1 MNLTD
6 EIIIGLLNLL
16 PNRNEL
22 ARKARLWFARK
33 LDDRYPQACWANLV
47 VWAMGYDTNQDW
59 DEQNCKTFA
68 WCGKC
73 RVLGRFKY

>member
-1 MNLTD
+1 MTLTD

-16 PNRNEL
+16 PSKNEL

-47 VWAMGYDTNQDW
+47 MWAFGFDNNRNWNDQDC
-59 DEQNCKTFA
+59 ETFA

-73 RVLGRFKY
+73 MMQGRLKF